1 MVREV
6 FLYGILLSTL
16 QADTVANLP
25 LQRDCFDCHQAQ
37 KVSSEFIYRRYLMKY
52 SSKDT
57 IRERLFLYL
66 KAPSQHN
73 SVMPP
78 QFFGKYVVK
87 EPTQLNDK
95 ILKERINDYIR
106 FYDVSQKLFIPN
118 DYN

>member
-1 MVREV
+1 MVKQV
-6 FLYGILLSTL
+6 LLYGISLLIL

-25 LQRDCFDCHQAQ
+25 LQRDCFDCHQTQ

-87 EPTQLNDK
+87 EPTQLNDET
-95 ILKERINDYIR
+95 LKKRIDDYIR
-106 FYDVSQKLFIPN
+106 FYDVSKKLFIPN
-118 DYN
+118 EH